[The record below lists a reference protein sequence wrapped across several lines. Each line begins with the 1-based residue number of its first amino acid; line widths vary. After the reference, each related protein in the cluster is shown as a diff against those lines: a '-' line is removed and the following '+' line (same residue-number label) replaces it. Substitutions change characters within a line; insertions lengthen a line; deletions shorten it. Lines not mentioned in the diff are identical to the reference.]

1 MRRDLSMAMLVLGAV
16 LAGRA
21 QAGEA
26 TFKDWDVVCDNV
38 RTCTAFGLTEEGAE
52 TDAFLKIERTGA
64 PNAAPRLSLAVQS
77 DTATAETWAL
87 KVDGRPIA
95 GLGALKAR
103 RTADDSFLRAPL
115 SAVQGAALTA
125 ALLNGGSLTVKAG
138 AEDEATISLAGSA
151 AALRWMDDQQK
162 RAGSVTALAAKGP
175 KPASSL
181 PPVPEVPLIRPPPSP
196 SQAGVGDVLPK
207 SVRARFG
214 PDCEANLPADRRD
227 PISARLAP
235 GVILWGDVCFN
246 AAYQS
251 VYELF
256 LADEAGGHVRP
267 LLLDAELGEKPDNQ
281 LIEAAFDRDTLTLS
295 DFYKGRG
302 IGDCGA
308 GASWTWD
315 GKTFRLSAQTTMS
328 ECRGVP
334 QDDWPISFVSRQK

>member
-1 MRRDLSMAMLVLGAV
+1 
-16 LAGRA
+16 
-21 QAGEA
+21 
-26 TFKDWDVVCDNV
+26 
-38 RTCTAFGLTEEGAE
+38 
-52 TDAFLKIERTGA
+52 
-64 PNAAPRLSLAVQS
+64 
-77 DTATAETWAL
+77 
-87 KVDGRPIA
+87 
-95 GLGALKAR
+95 
-103 RTADDSFLRAPL
+103 
-115 SAVQGAALTA
+115 
-125 ALLNGGSLTVKAG
+125 
-138 AEDEATISLAGSA
+138 
-151 AALRWMDDQQK
+151 
-162 RAGSVTALAAKGP
+162 
-175 KPASSL
+175 
-181 PPVPEVPLIRPPPSP
+181 
-196 SQAGVGDVLPK
+196 
-207 SVRARFG
+207 RFG

-267 LLLDAELGEKPDNQ
+267 LLLDAQLGEKPDNQ
-281 LIEAAFDRDTLTLS
+281 LVEAAFDRDTLTLS